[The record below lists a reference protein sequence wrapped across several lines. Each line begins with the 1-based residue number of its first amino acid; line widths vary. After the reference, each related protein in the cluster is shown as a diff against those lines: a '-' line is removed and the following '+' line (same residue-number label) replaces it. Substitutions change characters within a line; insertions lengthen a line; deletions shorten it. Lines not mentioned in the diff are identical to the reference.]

1 MKSGELVIL
10 ERMARNFPVKRIF
23 MGRVEGDYGVV
34 YLAWGRDM
42 TGVYHGI
49 WGHMGVA
56 RTLQSTKGAKLK
68 MFKEIMLRDAEGF
81 IDELRKVRM
90 IKEGMF
96 HAGHA

>member
-1 MKSGELVIL
+1 MESGDLVIL
-10 ERMARNFPVKRIF
+10 ERMARNFPVKRIY

-34 YLAWGRDM
+34 YLAWGRDS

-56 RTLQSTKGAKLK
+56 RTMESTKGAKLK

-81 IDELRKVRM
+81 IEELQKIRM

>member
-1 MKSGELVIL
+1 MESRELIIL
-10 ERMARNFPVKRIF
+10 ERMARNFPVKRIS

-34 YLAWGRDM
+34 YLAWGKDR

-49 WGHMGVA
+49 WGHMGIA
-56 RTLQSTKGAKLK
+56 RTMESTKGAKLK

-81 IDELRKVRM
+81 IQELQKVRM
-90 IKEGMF
+90 IKEGTF

>member
-1 MKSGELVIL
+1 MGLCRANRRIIKAYRVA
-10 ERMARNFPVKRIF
+10 ERMSS
-23 MGRVEGDYGVV
+23 
-34 YLAWGRDM
+34 YLAWGRDV

-56 RTLQSTKGAKLK
+56 RTMESTKGAKLK
-68 MFKEIMLRDAEGF
+68 KFKEIMLRDAEGF

>member
-1 MKSGELVIL
+1 MESRELVIL
-10 ERMARNFPVKRIF
+10 ERMARNFPVNRIT

-34 YLAWGRDM
+34 YLAWGRDA

-81 IDELRKVRM
+81 IDELRKEKM